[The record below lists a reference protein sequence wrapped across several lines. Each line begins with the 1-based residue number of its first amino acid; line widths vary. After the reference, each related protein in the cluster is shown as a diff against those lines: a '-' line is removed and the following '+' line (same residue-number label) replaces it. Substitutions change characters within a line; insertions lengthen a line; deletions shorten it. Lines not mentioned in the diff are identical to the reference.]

1 MHARV
6 IIVGQAGKIEQL
18 TYVIPPALDGR
29 VACGHRV
36 LVPMRSRR
44 MTGLVV
50 ELGEDLEAGSSTPK
64 AILELLES
72 RPLFD
77 RAHLQ
82 LIEFLASYYMAP
94 IGEAYRSVIP
104 AIARVESRRLFKP
117 GRTPDALAHATLTT
131 LERSILDSVAKRPL
145 SARQIRS
152 LGNADEA
159 DSALARLAAEGLIEA
174 SDATRGRHRTT
185 ALSIVRLSDPSAS
198 TKMRGRVQREI
209 QALLSSANSGG
220 IALTVLEDQLPGA
233 RSVLRTMVKRGLAEI
248 ITDPAAGALDVSSEA
263 NQLRSAETGIAN
275 GAQPPNQSVKGPEF
289 DLTWEQKAAIDEAA
303 PAIRERRGQTFLLW
317 GVTASGKT
325 EIYLQ
330 LAAIAL
336 AAGRQVLV
344 LVPEIAL
351 ADQVV
356 KAFTLRFGRLVG
368 VAHSAQ
374 NVSERWIN
382 WMDALSGRSR
392 IMIGPRSA
400 VFAPLKDPGLIVVD
414 EEHDTA
420 YKQEEGIRYNAR
432 DLAVALGRFNDAPV
446 ILGSATPSAE
456 SYANA
461 RRGRY
466 RMIRLAN
473 RAGTREFA
481 EVEIIDLRDHQKKE
495 ERPSPNSSPA
505 SAADASSAGIVPLAL
520 PLIDALRANLETGGQ
535 SVVFLNRRG
544 YHNFLQCHLCG
555 NVIACPNCSV
565 SLTFHLRDRTIRCH
579 YCGANSAAP
588 EQCPACNGYGL
599 EGQGYG
605 TERLADAIA
614 ELLPTARIERMD
626 SDTSGRRGA
635 RAAIVDAL
643 KRGEIDIL
651 AGTQMITKGFDF
663 PGVTLV
669 GVVMA
674 DLALNLPDFRSA
686 ERTFQL
692 LTQVAGRAGRGD
704 KPGRVLIQT
713 YAPHHY
719 SIRAARDQDYARF
732 MRRELELRREMMYP
746 PYARLAMVRIEG
758 EDAARVPEVAAKV
771 ASILARDA
779 KPDGLRVLGPAPAP
793 IERIKR
799 RYRWQ
804 VMVKSMELKELRD
817 ALATM
822 RMAVARIADRSAV
835 RVMIDIDPINM
846 L

>member
-248 ITDPAAGALDVSSEA
+248 ITDPAAGALDFSSEA

-481 EVEIIDLRDHQKKE
+481 EVEIIDLRDHQKKD